1 LIVKIYVTPRKGILD
16 PAGRATEGALKSLGF
31 SGVNSVHIGR
41 YMVLEIDAASQ
52 SVAEASAREMCERL
66 LVNPLIEDYR
76 FEVEG
81 G

>member
-1 LIVKIYVTPRKGILD
+1 MIVKIYVSPRKGILD
-16 PAGRATEGALKSLGF
+16 PQGRAAEGALNSLGF
-31 SGVNSVHIGR
+31 ANLASVRVGR
-41 YMVLEIDAASQ
+41 YIEVEINATSRAA
-52 SVAEASAREMCERL
+52 AEDEVRKMCDQL

>member
-1 LIVKIYVTPRKGILD
+1 MIVKIYVSPRKGILD
-16 PAGRATEGALKSLGF
+16 PQGRAAEGALKSLGF
-31 SGVNSVHIGR
+31 ANLASVRVGR
-41 YMVLEIDAASQ
+41 YIEVEINATSRAA
-52 SVAEASAREMCERL
+52 AEDEVRKMCDQL